1 VVISGK
7 IFYILF
13 PYKET
18 KLNTLIGTYEC
29 KVDAKGRMLI
39 PAPFKKATCRWFRR
53 WICLEKFRFQHCLVV
68 SYERMGENDD

>member
-13 PYKET
+13 PYKKT

-39 PAPFKKATCRWFRR
+39 PAPFKKQLADS
-53 WICLEKFRFQHCLVV
+53 LEDFVLKRSVFSIV
-68 SYERMGENDD
+68 